1 MPAGGG
7 LANAWQKEGA
17 GLEPSV
23 TRESGSVPVFARNS
37 SGLVRA
43 ASATDASLVNM
54 YVATFPIMLGLIFL
68 IVLPFYAGANIFVTL
83 LLGFILA
90 IPIVVA
96 YALASSV
103 LRRSGGDYVF
113 ISRTIHPA
121 LGFASNMVF
130 VIFNTVFLTSTGYY
144 FCVWGLAPLARFL
157 GVQLGNQ
164 ALLDLSLTLTEP
176 FAIFLVGEI
185 FVIGFGL
192 LFILGSIRTVLKV
205 FRYTMVVSL
214 LGLAATIL
222 VLVLNTPASVQ
233 AAFDSY
239 VAAASGVAGASAA
252 VLASAAANGYA
263 AVPFDLAVTV
273 LAITWPSFSLP
284 YYLGSSYFAGEV
296 RSGRTA
302 QLLAGPVTAII
313 AFVAA
318 IVLAFLTLNAIG
330 ETFLASLGA
339 ASPEATGL
347 GGAPTYMEVAAIAS
361 GSPIVGSLIIIGFAS
376 WLFPTVPMSLL
387 LMTRCIFAWSMDRVI
402 PDGFAKVTERSNSPV
417 NAVLLVTLVSI
428 VVAWG
433 WAYTDVFTVVVGA
446 FGQIIALGIGCVGA
460 ALIPYKFKSSYDVS
474 PVGWYV
480 AGIPVLTLAG
490 IAGAIGAL
498 LIVLNFARDPS
509 SGVSLEASPTM
520 FWFSLGLFPIGIVIY
535 YVSRAVR
542 RRQGY
547 DIDLAYAEIPPD

>member
-1 MPAGGG
+1 MEGDG
-7 LANAWQKEGA
+7 LDT
-17 GLEPSV
+17 PV

-54 YVATFPIMLGLIFL
+54 YVATFPIMLGFMLGL
-68 IVLPFYAGANIFVTL
+68 VLAFYPGVNIFVTM
-83 LLGFILA
+83 LLGFVLA
-90 IPIVVA
+90 IPIVIA
-96 YALASSV
+96 YALASTV

-121 LGFASNMVF
+121 LGFASNLVF
-130 VIFNTVFLTSTGYY
+130 VLFNVVFLTSTGFY
-144 FCVWGLAPLARFL
+144 FCVWGLSPLARYL
-157 GVQLGNQ
+157 GVTLNNPSLVSLSQ
-164 ALLDLSLTLTEP
+164 ALVEP

-205 FRYTMVVSL
+205 FRYTIVVSVIGL
-214 LGLAATIL
+214 LATIV
-222 VLVLNTPASVQ
+222 VLLLNSPGSVQ
-233 AAFDSY
+233 TAFDAY
-239 VAAASGVAGASAA
+239 VATATGVAGASEA

-263 AVPFDLAVTV
+263 AVPFDLSVTILAVT
-273 LAITWPSFSLP
+273 WPAFSLP

-296 RSGRTA
+296 RSAKTA
-302 QLLAGPVTAII
+302 QLLAGPITALI

-318 IVLAFLTLNAIG
+318 IVVAFLALNAIG
-330 ETFLASLGA
+330 DTFLASLTA

-361 GSPIVGSLIIIGFAS
+361 GNPIIGSLIIIGFAS

-417 NAVLLVTLVSI
+417 NAVIVVTLVAV
-428 VVAWG
+428 VVAWA
-433 WAYTDVFTVVVGA
+433 WAYTGIFTVVVGA
-446 FGQIIALGIGCVGA
+446 FGQIIALGIGCLGA
-460 ALIPYKFKSSYDVS
+460 ALIPYKFKSQYDLS
-474 PVGWYV
+474 SVGWYV
-480 AGIPVLTLAG
+480 GKVPVLTVVG
-490 IAGAIGAL
+490 ILGAIGAL
-498 LIVLNFARDPS
+498 LMVANFARDES
-509 SGVSLEASPTM
+509 SGVSVTGSPTM
-520 FWFSLGLFPIGIVIY
+520 FWFSLALFPVGIAIY

-547 DIDLAYAEIPPD
+547 DIDLAYAQIPPD